1 MAARATAADEPGG
14 PFYREPIAIA
24 RAPTPTPSPGPSM
37 TADVRAAQAGDL
49 DAFDRLYAANVG
61 RVHALC
67 LRMARDAA
75 EAELL
80 TQDVFVHAWQRLRSF
95 REESAFGSW
104 LHRLAVNVV
113 LERWRADHRRAA
125 RLEAVEDLTAV
136 PGGRVA
142 GPAPG
147 IEERVDLERAIASLP
162 EGARLVLVLHD
173 IEGYT
178 HDEISTLCGI
188 APGTAKAQLHR
199 ARRLLRERLD
209 R

>member
-1 MAARATAADEPGG
+1 MK
-14 PFYREPIAIA
+14 
-24 RAPTPTPSPGPSM
+24 
-37 TADVRAAQAGDL
+37 ADVHAAQAGDVH
-49 DAFDRLYAANVG
+49 AFDRLYAANVG

-67 LRMARDAA
+67 LRMARDGT

-80 TQDVFVHAWQRLRSF
+80 TQDVFVHAWQRLASF
-95 REESAFGSW
+95 RAESAFGSW

-113 LERWRADHRRAA
+113 LQSWRADHRRAA
-125 RLEAVEDLTAV
+125 RLESVEDPAAV
-136 PGGRVA
+136 ADARAAGA
-142 GPAPG
+142 GPM
-147 IEERVDLERAIASLP
+147 IEERVDLERAVASLP

-173 IEGYT
+173 VEGYT
-178 HDEISTLCGI
+178 HEEIAELCGI